1 MSGGRSPVAFVATAQ
16 PEYARHALAE
26 LRQAAGGGRA
36 EPLAEGVFLFQP
48 RGDPEAVR
56 AGLAAQPP
64 VFLRHLHPVHRALA
78 LPDLRPEAG
87 AELRSEAVADAC
99 GSTAS
104 GLAPLVEATWDLLA
118 GGGAALPPPG
128 AAVQVQV
135 RRLGLRGGPSAFAVK
150 AALDPVLA
158 AAGFRPVS
166 RDPEWVLSVTLCGAP
181 AESRGGAAGQRLAG
195 DGGSAGAAGACRA
208 FLGLST
214 PAENLSPWPGG
225 AIHYPRAAV
234 ISRAA
239 FKLMEALELFAP
251 LGFCLRPGDRAL
263 DLGAAPGGWTQ
274 VLLDRGLQVTAVDPA
289 PLDPRLQG
297 RPGLTFLQGRAGEV
311 PLPPA
316 AFDLVTCDINWH
328 PLETARTVAARAE
341 VLVPGGWALVTVKLL
356 GGGNPTAIWRRAA
369 DILAG
374 AGLRLVAARQLF
386 HNRDE
391 VTLLLRRAD

>member
-87 AELRSEAVADAC
+87 AELRSETGADAC
-99 GSTAS
+99 GSAAS
-104 GLAPLVEATWDLLA
+104 GLAPLVEATRDLLA
-118 GGGAALPPPG
+118 GGRAALLPPG

-166 RDPEWVLSVTLCGAP
+166 RDPEWVLSVTLCGA
-181 AESRGGAAGQRLAG
+181 AGEP
-195 DGGSAGAAGACRA
+195 RA

-251 LGFCLRPGDRAL
+251 LGFCPRPGDRAL

-274 VLLDRGLQVTAVDPA
+274 VLLDRGLRVTAVDPA
-289 PLDPRLQG
+289 PLDPRLQD

-316 AFDLVTCDINWH
+316 AFDLLTCDINWH

-356 GGGNPTAIWRRAA
+356 GGGTPTAIWRRVA

-374 AGLRLVAARQLF
+374 AGLRLITARQLF